1 MALFK
6 KALVIAIA
14 LPMALGSASALAF
27 GGGNHHGGNHY
38 GGKGGCG
45 MQDGRKVFSQL
56 DLTDAQKEQMQ
67 SMREANRDEMK
78 SKRLEKRTA
87 MKANHDKIQELVLA
101 SDFDENAA
109 RDLALQM
116 SEAQIEGRVARLEK
130 RHEMLNILTPEQKAT
145 YQTLQAE
152 RVEQCQARMAERQ
165 K

>member
-1 MALFK
+1 MTSFK

-27 GGGNHHGGNHY
+27 GGGNHHGG
-38 GGKGGCG
+38 KGGCG

-56 DLTDAQKEQMQ
+56 DLTDAQKEQMK

-78 SKRLEKRTA
+78 NKRLEKRTA

-109 RDLALQM
+109 RDLAQQM

-130 RHEMLNILTPEQKAT
+130 RHEMLNILTPEQKTT

>member
-1 MALFK
+1 MTSFK

-27 GGGNHHGGNHY
+27 GGSNHHGG
-38 GGKGGCG
+38 KWGCG

-67 SMREANRDEMK
+67 SMREANRAEMK
-78 SKRLEKRTA
+78 SKRLEQHTE
-87 MKANHDKIQELVLA
+87 MKANHDKMQELVLA
-101 SDFDENAA
+101 SDFDENAV

-116 SEAQIEGRVARLEK
+116 STAQVERRVVMLEK
-130 RHEMLNILTPEQKAT
+130 RHQMLNILTTEQKT
-145 YQTLQAE
+145 QYQTIQAE
-152 RVEQCQARMAERQ
+152 RAEKCQARMAERQ